1 MFTHSRFTWLALAL
15 ISCIERKLLNIYLEM
30 IYHRNT
36 IEFKLKISSKS
47 ISHCFLTNASVDH
60 FPPRNMR
67 CKNKR
72 SFIVNDHLGRMKFMV
87 TLRHSHPPPSPSSEH
102 FYKSAEIA
110 NKCLK
115 SSTRDST
122 FPKEDS
128 FPNMFLTKD
137 NQAPLS
143 DSKRLS
149 LSNC

>member
-67 CKNKR
+67 CKKQKKFHRKWTPGQNEIHGHSSSLSSSSC
-72 SFIVNDHLGRMKFMV
+72 SFIRTFLQISVN
-87 TLRHSHPPPSPSSEH
+87 S
-102 FYKSAEIA
+102 
-110 NKCLK
+110 KCLK
-115 SSTRDST
+115 SSNRDST

-128 FPNMFLTKD
+128 SPNIFLTKV

-149 LSNC
+149 WHNC